1 MCFQGATD
9 LWFVADCELSMY
21 ENVIVFRNFNDS
33 SVSVFVWLY
42 IEILVVNTEESWTIV
57 EAVAA
62 HFYGLWCNYYDK
74 WHYTLNWIT
83 ARAQKH
89 TSHTKHSVSGWVLN
103 FAPAKS
109 TLPNIPV
116 ESPLFF
122 SFKRKFRLFFNARF
136 ICQMDENTQ
145 KTYLRILYWKFA
157 FKIT

>member
-1 MCFQGATD
+1 MS
-9 LWFVADCELSMY
+9 LYS
-21 ENVIVFRNFNDS
+21 VILMIPCAMPVY
-33 SVSVFVWLY
+33 VCLY

-122 SFKRKFRLFFNARF
+122 FFQEKIPFIFQRAIHLSNGWKHPKTIFKDITLK
-136 ICQMDENTQ
+136 ICVQDHVV
-145 KTYLRILYWKFA
+145 
-157 FKIT
+157 